1 MSFPVP
7 RPPAT
12 RHRSLRLFCAPFVLL
27 LTGACSEPPEGGNY
41 RDIAAGAER
50 SQEHFC
56 CTDGSRLLADFS
68 ADRRDLRLRWN
79 ESETV
84 IALSAPAP
92 NLTFVGEDL
101 NILRSEERRVG
112 NECVS
117 TCSSRW
123 SRDH

>member
-1 MSFPVP
+1 
-7 RPPAT
+7 
-12 RHRSLRLFCAPFVLL
+12 VLL

-50 SQEHFC
+50 SQEHFR

-79 ESETV
+79 ESATV

-92 NLTFVGEDL
+92 NLTFVGEDM
-101 NILRSEERRVG
+101 NILFREDRAFVEQVNAPKRSCRRV
-112 NECVS
+112 
-117 TCSSRW
+117 
-123 SRDH
+123 D

>member
-12 RHRSLRLFCAPFVLL
+12 RHRALRLFCAPFVLL

-50 SQEHFC
+50 SQEHFR

-79 ESETV
+79 ESATV

-92 NLTFVGEDL
+92 NLTFVGEDM
-101 NILRSEERRVG
+101 NILFREDRAFVEQVDAPKRSCRRV
-112 NECVS
+112 
-117 TCSSRW
+117 
-123 SRDH
+123 D

>member
-12 RHRSLRLFCAPFVLL
+12 RHRALRLFCAPFVLL

-50 SQEHFC
+50 SQEHFR

-68 ADRRDLRLRWN
+68 ADRRDLRLR
-79 ESETV
+79 
-84 IALSAPAP
+84 
-92 NLTFVGEDL
+92 
-101 NILRSEERRVG
+101 
-112 NECVS
+112 
-117 TCSSRW
+117 
-123 SRDH
+123 